1 MKKTIAACIA
11 ATFAV
16 NYSTTAFAEEA
27 FMAPLVEQSVLL
39 DIDADKFVVIVGER
53 GHVLLSEDGKSF
65 HQKLVPTQSTLTATT
80 VVGENIWAVGHDAVI
95 LHSSDKGETWEI
107 QNYQPDLQRPF
118 LDVLFFDEK
127 QGIATGAYGLFYRT
141 LDGGKTWTAERHASL
156 LDPMDQE
163 YLEEIRKED
172 EDFYQQE
179 LESILPHLNRVTL
192 DGDTLY
198 MAGEAGL
205 LAKST
210 NMGESWERYYVD
222 YTGSFFDIKPLDEST
237 VLAVGLRGN
246 IFVNRNQGEWEYVQT
261 CSTSTLNSILVG
273 SESKIY
279 ALGNNGMMVSAQ
291 RPLPTS
297 MRDPYA
303 NPSDCEADEGIEV
316 SQIKDK
322 AALLNATQFN
332 GISIAVSANGIKTLN
347 LK

>member
-1 MKKTIAACIA
+1 MNKTIAACIA

-16 NYSTTAFAEEA
+16 NYSMTVHAEES
-27 FMAPLVEQSVLL
+27 FTAPLVEQSVLL

-53 GHVLLSEDGKSF
+53 GHVLTSEDGSDFKQQS
-65 HQKLVPTQSTLTATT
+65 VPTQSTLTATT
-80 VVGENIWAVGHDAVI
+80 VVGNNIWAVGHDAVI
-95 LHSSDKGETWEI
+95 LHSSDKGNTWKV
-107 QNYQPDLQRPF
+107 QNYQPELQRPF
-118 LDVLFFDEK
+118 LDVLFFDDQ

-141 LDGGKTWTAERHASL
+141 LDGGNTWTAERHASL

-172 EDFYQQE
+172 EAFYQQE
-179 LESILPHLNRVTL
+179 LESILPHLNRITL

-198 MAGEAGL
+198 LAGEAGL
-205 LAKST
+205 LAKSD
-210 NMGESWERYYVD
+210 NMGASWERYYVD
-222 YTGSFFDIKPLDEST
+222 YTGSFFDIKPLDENT

-246 IFVNRNQGEWEYVQT
+246 IFVNRNQGEWEYVNT
-261 CSTSTLNSILVG
+261 CSTSTLNSILL
-273 SESKIY
+273 STESKVY
-279 ALGNNGMMVSAQ
+279 ALGNNGMMVAAE

-303 NPSDCEADEGIEV
+303 TITDCESDDGIVV

-332 GISIAVSANGIKTLN
+332 GKTIAVTANGIKTLN

>member
-1 MKKTIAACIA
+1 
-11 ATFAV
+11 
-16 NYSTTAFAEEA
+16 
-27 FMAPLVEQSVLL
+27 
-39 DIDADKFVVIVGER
+39 
-53 GHVLLSEDGKSF
+53 
-65 HQKLVPTQSTLTATT
+65 
-80 VVGENIWAVGHDAVI
+80 
-95 LHSSDKGETWEI
+95 
-107 QNYQPDLQRPF
+107 
-118 LDVLFFDEK
+118 
-127 QGIATGAYGLFYRT
+127 
-141 LDGGKTWTAERHASL
+141 
-156 LDPMDQE
+156 
-163 YLEEIRKED
+163 
-172 EDFYQQE
+172 
-179 LESILPHLNRVTL
+179 
-192 DGDTLY
+192 